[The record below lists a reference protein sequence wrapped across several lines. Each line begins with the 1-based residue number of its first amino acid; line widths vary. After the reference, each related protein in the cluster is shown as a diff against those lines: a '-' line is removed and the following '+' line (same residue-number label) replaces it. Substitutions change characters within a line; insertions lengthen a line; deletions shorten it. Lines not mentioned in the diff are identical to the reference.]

1 MPGSRFARVIVFVV
15 IGVIVL
21 SLVLGA
27 VASPIGL

>member
-1 MPGSRFARVIVFVV
+1 MPSSRLSQAVVIVV

-27 VASPIGL
+27 VASPVGV

>member
-1 MPGSRFARVIVFVV
+1 MAGARFSRVIVFLV

-27 VASPIGL
+27 IASPVGV